1 MSSSQAQFRQ
11 ARRAHWDGVARRL
24 DHWHGWG
31 GPYQRRLAEVYRFAV
46 PPGLKIL
53 ELGCGPGE
61 LLAALHPS
69 LGVGVDLSF
78 GMLRRAKARHPELHF
93 VQGDAQTLRL
103 HQRFDVIILSDLVN
117 DLWDAQTV
125 LENLGGMVHARS
137 RVILNN
143 YSRLWEF
150 PIALAQ
156 RLGLAK
162 PSLQQNWFTP
172 EDIAGLFQ
180 LTGFE
185 PIRSWPEVLLPLR
198 IPWLAAFANRVL
210 VRFWPFRH
218 LALTNFTIAR
228 PLPSGKAGAPPTVSV
243 IVPAR
248 NEAGNIPRIFQLV
261 PASLPGCELIFVEGH
276 SHDNTYEVIYQQSE
290 AQPQVRTQLHQQAG
304 VGKGDAVRL
313 GFAQATCE
321 ILAIL
326 DADLTVAVEDLPRF
340 VAALAAGKADLVN
353 GVRLVY
359 PMEKE
364 AMRYLNLMGNKLFGF
379 GFSWL
384 LGQKVRDTLC
394 GTKVLWRSDY
404 QRIAANRAHFGDFDP
419 FGDFDLLFGA
429 ARLNLKILDL
439 PIRYHRRVYGE
450 TNIERWRHGWLLLRM
465 LFFAMRR
472 LKFV

>member
-1 MSSSQAQFRQ
+1 MASQQQFRQ
-11 ARRAHWDGVARRL
+11 ARREHWDGVARRL
-24 DHWHGWG
+24 DHWRGWG
-31 GPYQRRLAEVYRFAV
+31 GPYQRRLAEVYQFAV
-46 PPGLKIL
+46 PPGLKVL

-61 LLAALHPS
+61 LLAALRPS

-78 GMLRRAKARHPELHF
+78 EMLRRAKARHPELRF

-125 LENLGGMVHARS
+125 LENLARMVHARS
-137 RVILNN
+137 RVIINS
-143 YSRLWEF
+143 YSRLWEL
-150 PIALAQ
+150 PLALAQ

-162 PSLQQNWFTP
+162 PSLQQNWFTT
-172 EDIAGLFQ
+172 DDLAGLLQ
-180 LTGFE
+180 LTGFD

-198 IPWLAAFANRVL
+198 IPWLAAFANRIL
-210 VRFWPFRH
+210 VRFWPFHH
-218 LALTNFTIAR
+218 LALTNFTISR
-228 PLPSGKAGAPPTVSV
+228 PLPPRQAGAPPSVSV

-248 NEAGNIPRIFQLV
+248 NEAGNIARIFQSV
-261 PASLPGCELIFVEGH
+261 PASLPGCELVFVEGH
-276 SHDNTYEVIYQQSE
+276 SRDDTHEVIQQQS
-290 AQPQVRTQLHQQAG
+290 RTQPHLRVQIHRQAG
-304 VGKGDAVRL
+304 DGKGDAVRL
-313 GFAQATCE
+313 GFAQATGE

-326 DADLTVAVEDLPRF
+326 DADLTVAAEDLPRF
-340 VAALAAGKADLVN
+340 VAALTAGKADLVN

-359 PMEKE
+359 PMDKE

-379 GFSWL
+379 GFSWM

-439 PIRYHRRVYGE
+439 PIRYHSRVYGE

-465 LFFAMRR
+465 LLFAMRR